1 MSRLTARVVLV
12 LPLLVPLSG
21 GRVQADEPDV
31 LMIEEHWE
39 LRVGG
44 ADAYRSA
51 PQVSMVMS
59 PTASLGG
66 QFFVVT
72 VNHGSFP
79 AFSPGG
85 VQIQHWVGDECVGAK
100 DSDSRYSLI
109 YDGETVSWTQRMSME
124 GCSLTFEVLNGTS
137 ESIGAFGADGALRET
152 IWTELSR
159 LNGYLPAISL
169 TESGVGFAGNRV
181 SSLTLK
187 KLIWETADGER
198 HELNAPIDIATGLE
212 P

>member
-1 MSRLTARVVLV
+1 MSRLTARVAFV
-12 LPLLVPLSG
+12 LPLLGLLPG
-21 GRVQADEPDV
+21 GSVQADDSDV

-39 LRVGG
+39 LQVGG
-44 ADAYRSA
+44 PDAYRSA
-51 PQVSMVMS
+51 PQVSMVMA
-59 PTASLGG
+59 PTANLGG

-79 AFSPGG
+79 GFSPGG

-137 ESIGAFGADGALRET
+137 ESIGAFGAEGNLRKT

-159 LNGYLPAISL
+159 LNSYLPAISL
-169 TESGVGFAGNRV
+169 TESGIGFAGNRV

-187 KLIWETADGER
+187 KLVWETADGER
-198 HELNAPIDIATGLE
+198 HELSAPIDISTGLD